1 MDIRFDWDPVKDRK
15 NQRKHGVSFA
25 EASSV
30 FFDEKGILIH
40 DPDHSEEEDRYLLLG
55 MSAKLRLLVV
65 SHTYRDNDRM
75 IRLISAWVAT
85 PQERHQYGR
94 TTQP

>member
-1 MDIRFDWDPVKDRK
+1 MDIRFDWDPAKDRK

-40 DPDHSEEEDRYLLLG
+40 DPDHSDQEDRYLLLG
-55 MSAKLRLLVV
+55 MSAKLSLLVV
-65 SHTYRDNDRM
+65 SHTYRDDDRM

-85 PQERHQYGR
+85 PQERQQYGR
-94 TTQP
+94 TTRP

>member
-1 MDIRFDWDPVKDRK
+1 MDIHFDWDPAKDRK
-15 NQRKHGVSFA
+15 NQRKQGVSFV

-40 DPDHSEEEDRYLLLG
+40 DPDHSDQEDRYLLFG

-65 SHTYRDNDRM
+65 SHTYRNDDQK
-75 IRLISAWVAT
+75 IRLISAWLAT

-94 TTQP
+94 TTRT

>member
-1 MDIRFDWDPVKDRK
+1 MDIRFDLDAAKDRK
-15 NQRKHGVSFA
+15 NQRKHSVSFA

-40 DPDHSEEEDRYLLLG
+40 DSDHSEEEDRYILLG

-65 SHTYRDNDRM
+65 SHVYRDNDNV
-75 IRLISAWVAT
+75 IRLISAWIAT
-85 PQERHQYGR
+85 PQERHQYAR
-94 TTQP
+94 NT

>member
-1 MDIRFDWDPVKDRK
+1 MDIHFDWDPAKDRK
-15 NQRKHGVSFA
+15 NQRKHGVSFV

-65 SHTYRDNDRM
+65 SHTYRDDDQK
-75 IRLISAWVAT
+75 IRLISAWHAT
-85 PQERHQYGR
+85 PQERHQYVPFR
-94 TTQP
+94 

>member
-1 MDIRFDWDPVKDRK
+1 MDIRFDWDPAKDRK

-40 DPDHSEEEDRYLLLG
+40 GPDHSEQEDRCLLLG

-65 SHTYRDNDRM
+65 SNTYRDDDRM

-85 PQERHQYGR
+85 PQERQQYGR
-94 TTQP
+94 TTRP

>member
-1 MDIRFDWDPVKDRK
+1 MDIRFDWDPAKDRR

-40 DPDHSEEEDRYLLLG
+40 DPDHSDQEDRYLLLG
-55 MSAKLRLLVV
+55 MSAQLRFLVV
-65 SHTYRDNDRM
+65 SHTYRDDDQK
-75 IRLISAWVAT
+75 IRLISAWLAT
-85 PQERHQYGR
+85 PQERYQYGR
-94 TTQP
+94 RIRR